1 MAALISFFVILIFS
15 LTIVRVA
22 AIMLE
27 LTGISPD
34 MAQFQSR
41 SAFTG
46 SGFTTRES
54 ETIVNHPVRRKIIS
68 SLMLIGNIGFVTFVS
83 SLVLSF
89 LTISSTEKA
98 YLTFGILFGGLL
110 LLFLI
115 SRSKLLNRILH
126 RLIERLLKRWS
137 RIHVYDYESLLNLAG
152 EFEVI
157 TIQVKP
163 DSWMADATLA
173 ELKLSDEG
181 VLVLA
186 IRRSDGYFL
195 GSPRGETVLY
205 VNDEVIAYG
214 REGALKNLN
223 DRRKGGEGDLQ
234 HQLEVEQQ
242 MRREGR
248 RVEVKK
254 IPGVKTTIGFS
265 GTVARLFGKKKK

>member
-1 MAALISFFVILIFS
+1 MAALVSFFVILIIS

-89 LTISSTEKA
+89 LTISSPKKA

-115 SRSKLLNRILH
+115 SRSKLLNKLLH
-126 RLIERLLKRWS
+126 RLIEKLLRRWS

-152 EFEVI
+152 DFEVI

-186 IRRSDGYFL
+186 IRRGDGYFL
-195 GSPRGETVLY
+195 GSPRGETVVY
-205 VNDEVIAYG
+205 INDEVIAYG
-214 REGALKNLN
+214 REDALKNLN
-223 DRRKGGEGDLQ
+223 DRTKGAEGDLQ

-248 RVEVKK
+248 RVELKK
-254 IPGVKTTIGFS
+254 RPDGHTAGGIS
-265 GTVARLFGKKKK
+265 GTVGRIFGKKKK

>member
-137 RIHVYDYESLLNLAG
+137 RIYVYDYESLLNLAG

-254 IPGVKTTIGFS
+254 MPGAKTTIGFS

>member
-1 MAALISFFVILIFS
+1 MAALISFFVILIIS

-126 RLIERLLKRWS
+126 RIIEKLLKRW
-137 RIHVYDYESLLNLAG
+137 RKIYVYDYESLLNLAG
-152 EFEVI
+152 DFEVI

-205 VNDEVIAYG
+205 INDEVIAYG
-214 REGALKNLN
+214 REASLKNLN
-223 DRRKGGEGDLQ
+223 DRRKGSEGDLQ

-248 RVEVKK
+248 RIESKK
-254 IPGVKTTIGFS
+254 RPGGHTTGGFS
-265 GTVARLFGKKKK
+265 GTVGRLFGKKRN